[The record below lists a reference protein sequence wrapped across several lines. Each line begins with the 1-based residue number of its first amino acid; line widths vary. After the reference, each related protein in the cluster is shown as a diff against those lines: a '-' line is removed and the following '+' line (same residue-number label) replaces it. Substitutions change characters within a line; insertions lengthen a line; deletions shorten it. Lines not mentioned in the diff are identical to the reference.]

1 MTAKEIK
8 TKEKVL
14 ELIRSNQDK
23 VLSTILCEVSE
34 KVGFVWALWPC
45 IFLN

>member
-1 MTAKEIK
+1 MIGNFMTAKEIK

-23 VLSTILCEVSE
+23 IRSYGVRV
-34 KVGFVWALWPC
+34 
-45 IFLN
+45 